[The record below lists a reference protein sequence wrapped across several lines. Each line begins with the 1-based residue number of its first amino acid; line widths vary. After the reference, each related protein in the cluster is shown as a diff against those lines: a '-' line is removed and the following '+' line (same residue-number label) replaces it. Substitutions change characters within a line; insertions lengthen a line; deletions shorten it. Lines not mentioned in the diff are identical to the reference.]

1 LLTIVAIASH
11 SSKSFHSIAK
21 YFVDN
26 SYKLGGGDNIV
37 NVILVD
43 FRGLD
48 TLFEIAVL
56 GLAAL
61 GIFAMIKYRDK
72 GDMNQ

>member
-1 LLTIVAIASH
+1 MMMLVGLAAYSQRLFPGVSE
-11 SSKSFHSIAK
+11 
-21 YFVDN
+21 YFVKY

-48 TLFEIAVL
+48 TLFEITVL
-56 GLAAL
+56 AIAAL
-61 GIFAMIKYRDK
+61 GIYSLIKLRQK
-72 GDMNQ
+72 GGDR